1 MRECFDPVWIASAA
15 DAFPAAS
22 LVMVSRDF
30 LFDTLTLFS
39 QAMTPFSSPDAIDT
53 LFCSRLRHSQS
64 SHSPKESCSKRFD
77 PPTSFSNGP
86 RKPSSKPAK
95 RKKRKKPTSLTRGA
109 IQNRQK
115 THYLGFPSKTN
126 QKRFGKTQ
134 GVGFFPILD
143 YC

>member
-1 MRECFDPVWIASAA
+1 MLPLPVYLSSERAEEEDDEDDEEEDAADVRECFDPVWIASAA

-64 SHSPKESCSKRFD
+64 SHSPKES
-77 PPTSFSNGP
+77 SFAKEVRSSN
-86 RKPSSKPAK
+86 
-95 RKKRKKPTSLTRGA
+95 
-109 IQNRQK
+109 
-115 THYLGFPSKTN
+115 
-126 QKRFGKTQ
+126 
-134 GVGFFPILD
+134 
-143 YC
+143 